1 MALTQGQLSFR
12 DVAIE
17 FSQEEWKCLD
27 PGQKALY
34 KDVMLENY
42 RNLVSLCEE
51 NVPSRRICLPDLS
64 VISML
69 EQKKDPWTLQSEV
82 KIAKNP
88 NGRECI
94 KGVNTDFSLLAWD
107 ALVFAVEAW
116 RTSGGAEEPTSPNFG
131 GNDFPLPSPLALLP
145 FPSVSASLGDA
156 KRARLTAE
164 GRRHGT
170 LRAGPA
176 PRPRSAA
183 PDAPAAQRLPRS

>member
-42 RNLVSLCEE
+42 RNLVSL
-51 NVPSRRICLPDLS
+51 
-64 VISML
+64 
-69 EQKKDPWTLQSEV
+69 
-82 KIAKNP
+82 
-88 NGRECI
+88 
-94 KGVNTDFSLLAWD
+94 DFSLLAWD

-183 PDAPAAQRLPRS
+183 PDAPAAVRRWPPEQRLPRS

>member
-1 MALTQGQLSFR
+1 MALAQGQLSFS

-34 KDVMLENY
+34 RDVMLENY
-42 RNLVSLCEE
+42 RNLISL
-51 NVPSRRICLPDLS
+51 
-64 VISML
+64 
-69 EQKKDPWTLQSEV
+69 
-82 KIAKNP
+82 
-88 NGRECI
+88 
-94 KGVNTDFSLLAWD
+94 DFSLLAWD
-107 ALVFAVEAW
+107 ARVSRVEAW
-116 RTSGGAEEPTSPNFG
+116 RASGGAEEPTDPNFV
-131 GNDFPLPSPLALLP
+131 GNDSPLPSPLALLP

-164 GRRHGT
+164 GGGHGT

-183 PDAPAAQRLPRS
+183 PDAPDAVQRWPPEQRLPWS

>member
-34 KDVMLENY
+34 RDVMLENY
-42 RNLVSLCEE
+42 RNLVSL
-51 NVPSRRICLPDLS
+51 
-64 VISML
+64 
-69 EQKKDPWTLQSEV
+69 
-82 KIAKNP
+82 
-88 NGRECI
+88 
-94 KGVNTDFSLLAWD
+94 DFSLLAWD
-107 ALVFAVEAW
+107 ARVFRVEAW

-131 GNDFPLPSPLALLP
+131 GNDSPLRSPLALLP

-164 GRRHGT
+164 GRGHGT
-170 LRAGPA
+170 LRSGPA
-176 PRPRSAA
+176 PRPGGAA
-183 PDAPAAQRLPRS
+183 PDAPAAVQRWPPEQRLPRS

>member
-1 MALTQGQLSFR
+1 MALTQGQLSFS

-34 KDVMLENY
+34 RDVMLENY
-42 RNLVSLCEE
+42 RNLISLG
-51 NVPSRRICLPDLS
+51 ICLPDLS
-64 VISML
+64 VTSML
-69 EQKKDPWTLQSEV
+69 EQKRDPWTLQSEV
-82 KIAKNP
+82 KIVNNP
-88 NGRECI
+88 DGRECI
-94 KGVNTDFSLLAWD
+94 KGVNADFSLLAWD
-107 ALVFAVEAW
+107 ARVFRVEAW
-116 RTSGGAEEPTSPNFG
+116 RASGGAEEPTGPNFV
-131 GNDFPLPSPLALLP
+131 GNDSPLPSPLALLP

-164 GRRHGT
+164 GRGHGT

-183 PDAPAAQRLPRS
+183 PHAPDAVQRWPPEQRLPRS

>member
-34 KDVMLENY
+34 RDVMLENY
-42 RNLVSLCEE
+42 RNLVSLG
-51 NVPSRRICLPDLS
+51 ICLPGLS
-64 VISML
+64 VTSML
-69 EQKKDPWTLQSEV
+69 EQKRDPCTLQSEV
-82 KIAKNP
+82 KIANNP
-88 NGRECI
+88 DGRECI

-107 ALVFAVEAW
+107 ARVFRVEAW

-131 GNDFPLPSPLALLP
+131 GNDSPLRSPLALLP

-164 GRRHGT
+164 GRGHGT
-170 LRAGPA
+170 LRSGPA
-176 PRPRSAA
+176 PRPGGAA
-183 PDAPAAQRLPRS
+183 PDAPAAVQRWPPEQRLPRS

>member
-1 MALTQGQLSFR
+1 MALAQGQLSFS

-34 KDVMLENY
+34 RDVMLENY
-42 RNLVSLCEE
+42 RNLISLG
-51 NVPSRRICLPDLS
+51 ICLPDLS
-64 VISML
+64 VTSML
-69 EQKKDPWTLQSEV
+69 EQKRDPWTLQSEV
-82 KIAKNP
+82 KIVNNP
-88 NGRECI
+88 DGRKCI
-94 KGVNTDFSLLAWD
+94 KGVNADFSLLAWD
-107 ALVFAVEAW
+107 ARVSRVEAW
-116 RTSGGAEEPTSPNFG
+116 RASGGAEEPTDPNFV
-131 GNDFPLPSPLALLP
+131 GNDSPLPSPLALLP

-164 GRRHGT
+164 GGGHGT

-183 PDAPAAQRLPRS
+183 PDAPDAVQRWPPEQRLPWS